1 MWDSRFHSLEQRLL
15 AVEEAVKHSK
25 TELPWQF
32 WIALLSLMVVVL
44 GAAFTTWDRISR
56 MDERVASMPNLQER
70 LTSAFQAM
78 RNNDASVAT
87 LQQEQLRVREEL
99 DGINQRTIE
108 GTDDRWRRRDDE
120 ARMAEMQ
127 RYLDAKLSAIDERLE
142 KIDARSQE
150 RDRWWQAI
158 WASGALKGLKP

>member
-158 WASGALKGLKP
+158 WSSGALKGLKP